1 MLSTDA
7 MAPVVATVCA
17 RGCSV
22 VLETV
27 KALSDD
33 DVLLDERRT
42 DDDPTRPVLLISMG
56 KVFPLRQATIAQHG

>member
-7 MAPVVATVCA
+7 MAPLEATVCA

-22 VLETV
+22 VLDTV

-33 DVLLDERRT
+33 DVLLAVRRT

-56 KVFPLRQATIAQHG
+56 KRFPLRQATIARYG

>member
-22 VLETV
+22 VETV

>member
-1 MLSTDA
+1 MLSTEA
-7 MAPVVATVCA
+7 MAPGAATLAA

-22 VLETV
+22 VETV

-56 KVFPLRQATIAQHG
+56 KVFPLRQATIARYG